1 MRRTWYSQLKYVKSD
16 FILVSWPL
24 CLRKAACERL
34 KCSVHGSVVVL
45 AAHFWLR
52 LISGFSEAV
61 SKPWNEILLLTRAMC
76 KNTEDGLTF
85 ILMLVKSLGGFPAPS
100 LKWCFDFCFI
110 NCAIFVNL
118 SLLLWG
124 DSNDCLGPQITLKFI
139 SILALVWKKKIFSLT
154 CFSFRPVVDGILF
167 LFDFCL
173 EATQPRIQSLMRFI
187 PELKKV

>member
-45 AAHFWLR
+45 EAHFWLR

-85 ILMLVKSLGGFPAPS
+85 ILMLVKSLGRFPAPS

-139 SILALVWKKKIFSLT
+139 SILALVWKRKSSLWPVFPFVLLLMGSYFYLTFVLKRRSHEFSL
-154 CFSFRPVVDGILF
+154 
-167 LFDFCL
+167 
-173 EATQPRIQSLMRFI
+173 
-187 PELKKV
+187 